1 MIDTL
6 RQRYRHQPHEV
17 SIETLALCNA
27 ACTFCPYPTLERKG
41 AKMPDAV
48 VYDLLDQMKDWSEPF
63 FISPFKVNEP
73 LLDTRLR
80 DICGWIARRI
90 PTARIRL
97 FTNGHPL
104 TERQSDW
111 ISALPPA
118 AVEHLWIS
126 LNSTDPTEY
135 GQLMKCSY
143 SMVHERLH
151 ALHARVAKGQFPH
164 PVIVSRVLQGPLRG
178 SNPQTPAQLAL
189 SDQDA
194 RFHRDVL
201 TQWPRFQS
209 FLIKR
214 DAWLGYV
221 APSDPRVPSTA
232 CSRWFELNITA
243 EGKVVQCCMDGQGE
257 YVYGDVTQ
265 QPLLEIYNSAE
276 YRKFRERASR
286 RGIDPCQTCSY

>member
-6 RQRYRHQPHEV
+6 RQRYMTQPHEV

-41 AKMPDAV
+41 ARMPDAV
-48 VYDLLDQMKDWSEPF
+48 IADLLTQMTSWTEPF

-73 LLDTRLR
+73 LLDTRLQG
-80 DICGWIARRI
+80 ICERIAWEI
-90 PTARIRL
+90 PKARIRL

-104 TERQSDW
+104 TERHLDW
-111 ISALPPA
+111 IAALPA
-118 AVEHLWIS
+118 GHLEHLWIS

-164 PVIVSRVLQGPLRG
+164 PVVVSRVLQG
-178 SNPQTPAQLAL
+178 SDTAL
-189 SDQDA
+189 SPAARVLREADA

-201 TQWPRFQS
+201 AQWPRFQS

-221 APSDPRVPSTA
+221 APSDPRVPNTA

-243 EGKVVQCCMDGQGE
+243 EGTVVQCCMDGQGD
-257 YVYGDVTQ
+257 YTYGDVTQ
-265 QPLLEIYNSAE
+265 QPLLEVYNSAE